1 MHTLLCHK
9 LISAKLGEFFMET
22 SSKDLVGEYD
32 KLCVTLTRPFLSMLS
47 YKHDYYDW
55 VHQKWMKM
63 DDVLA
68 T

>member
-1 MHTLLCHK
+1 
-9 LISAKLGEFFMET
+9 MET

-32 KLCVTLTRPFLSMLS
+32 KLCVTLTRLFLSMLS